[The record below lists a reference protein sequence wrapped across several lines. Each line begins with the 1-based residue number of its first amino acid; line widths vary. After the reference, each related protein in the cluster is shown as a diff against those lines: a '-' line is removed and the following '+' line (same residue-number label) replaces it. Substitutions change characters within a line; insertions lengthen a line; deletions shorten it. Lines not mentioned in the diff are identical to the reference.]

1 MLINPWNFG
10 KKIAVIKFESRK
22 DCDGFE
28 EKSEVVVLLTW
39 AQVTNISGTEVLRSN
54 SDFSEVKTRFL
65 MVRGRTRRVALKPTS
80 QMKFFARD
88 GGKSKMQKLK
98 FRVWTWIR
106 FFCRVWTMKIWL

>member
-1 MLINPWNFG
+1 MLINPGNFD

-22 DCDGFE
+22 DSDGFE

-39 AQVTNISGTEVLRSN
+39 AQVTNISGTEILRSN

-80 QMKFFARD
+80 KMTFIAR
-88 GGKSKMQKLK
+88 GKGFSNS
-98 FRVWTWIR
+98 F
-106 FFCRVWTMKIWL
+106 